1 MHGRIVGLDGD
12 RRMNGIE
19 LDTRRLSPDQLFF
32 ALVGE
37 SSDGHRYLEDAA
49 RRGASAAVV
58 HRDDLPQVEGLTL
71 VRVDDTYR
79 ALHDL
84 THHVRRQVPERLVA
98 ITGSTGKTSTK
109 ELLALLLARR
119 FRVAKSEG
127 NFNNLYGFPL
137 SLLNIPDD
145 TEWMVAEMGMS
156 ESGELGKVSRLGR
169 PDVAVYTNVRPV
181 HLEFF
186 GSLEAIARAK
196 AELLEGLA
204 PDGLVVVNASD
215 PHVAGIGRVHQ
226 EGGGRVVWYA
236 TEQDADAPG
245 LAMRPRGIEA
255 VGGQELGYRF
265 TLEHRP
271 GGEGGWQG
279 VTIRLPLHGRYNV
292 DNFLAA
298 AATALAL
305 GIPPEELAAG
315 ALDAAAASHRGVVR
329 RLGSGVTVIDDC
341 YNSNP
346 EALSRAL
353 ESAAELPASRRWAVL
368 GDMLELGP
376 DEKMF
381 HAEAGREAA
390 ERGFAPVAAVGGL
403 AVALADGAARA
414 GVSSH
419 AFAEASEAARWA
431 ASEVRPGDLVLVKGS
446 RGVGLEVVIEALE
459 DACGSE
465 ETT

>member
-1 MHGRIVGLDGD
+1 MVQRRLSEAAEAMHGRIVGPDGD

-19 LDTRRLSPDQLFF
+19 LDTRRLSPGQLFF

-84 THHVRRQVPERLVA
+84 TRHVRRQVPEHLVA
-98 ITGSTGKTSTK
+98 ITGSAGKTSTK

-204 PDGLVVVNASD
+204 PEAFSRNANTRS
-215 PHVAGIGRVHQ
+215 
-226 EGGGRVVWYA
+226 
-236 TEQDADAPG
+236 
-245 LAMRPRGIEA
+245 
-255 VGGQELGYRF
+255 
-265 TLEHRP
+265 
-271 GGEGGWQG
+271 GE
-279 VTIRLPLHGRYNV
+279 T
-292 DNFLAA
+292 
-298 AATALAL
+298 
-305 GIPPEELAAG
+305 
-315 ALDAAAASHRGVVR
+315 
-329 RLGSGVTVIDDC
+329 
-341 YNSNP
+341 
-346 EALSRAL
+346 
-353 ESAAELPASRRWAVL
+353 
-368 GDMLELGP
+368 
-376 DEKMF
+376 
-381 HAEAGREAA
+381 
-390 ERGFAPVAAVGGL
+390 
-403 AVALADGAARA
+403 
-414 GVSSH
+414 
-419 AFAEASEAARWA
+419 
-431 ASEVRPGDLVLVKGS
+431 
-446 RGVGLEVVIEALE
+446 
-459 DACGSE
+459 
-465 ETT
+465 